1 MALRIHLKK
10 GITARSTEWALFD
23 SKADRIY
30 QRIRGGIILQGPRGS
45 AAAVVAEG
53 AVLRPPPP
61 MFLVGMATATD
72 AGGIIARANELMVD
86 LHSDDWYND
95 YSDTAGLRFLDQ
107 FNNKAREIRAK
118 PLYVNKVAH
127 ADAGLAYFLNTL
139 KGALV
144 PGKRVLHLEEFE
156 GEVNSAL
163 AAISSTEITSAKFED
178 HPLVAALAMAVA
190 SLMYSSYTYGQQRQE
205 RALTEYDLFGS
216 QKKRTEDYGGLQER
230 ALTETD
236 VFNPYK

>member
-1 MALRIHLKK
+1 MAPRIHLKK

-30 QRIRGGIILQGPRGS
+30 QRIAGGIILQGPRGS

-53 AVLRPPPP
+53 AVLRPPAPQY
-61 MFLVGMATATD
+61 LVGVASATD
-72 AGGIIARANELMVD
+72 AGGIIERANELMVD
-86 LHSDDWYND
+86 LHCDDWYND

-107 FNNKAREIRAK
+107 HNRRAREIRAK
-118 PLYVNKVAH
+118 PLYVNKVTH
-127 ADAGLAYFLNTL
+127 ADVGLAYFLNTL
-139 KGALV
+139 KDALV

-156 GEVNSAL
+156 GIANSAL
-163 AAISSTEITSAKFED
+163 AAISSVEITSAKFED

-190 SLMYSSYTYGQQRQE
+190 SLMSSSYVYGQERQRF
-205 RALTEYDLFGS
+205 ALTEYDLFGS
-216 QKKRTEDYGGLQER
+216 QKKRTQDYDGLQER